1 MAANRIDPH
10 FYKLMAEALVTV
22 EDALG
27 RVRSARAPRREDMRA
42 LTDAVAN
49 YIRLC
54 DEWRR
59 TTAR

>member
-1 MAANRIDPH
+1 MAANRIDPQ

-27 RVRSARAPRREDMRA
+27 RVRSTRAPQPEDMRA